1 MELVLKLKRDDIDD
15 VSEALWSLFP
25 LWTETDSIE
34 NEFEVAPV
42 IQYAKEF
49 TNLDEEGYCI
59 PIYIATKFIFRNQ
72 SRWEGYL
79 RYNGDVT
86 AFTVFKDDNQIGQG
100 LLPVNQ
106 ETSRRR
112 SKTFADELGMTI
124 DDVFP
129 IVYCSKMRYG
139 DHWIGG
145 LIDK

>member
-1 MELVLKLKRDDIDD
+1 MANI
-15 VSEALWSLFP
+15 
-25 LWTETDSIE
+25 
-34 NEFEVAPV
+34 
-42 IQYAKEF
+42 
-49 TNLDEEGYCI
+49 
-59 PIYIATKFIFRNQ
+59 
-72 SRWEGYL
+72 
-79 RYNGDVT
+79 
-86 AFTVFKDDNQIGQG
+86 FKDDNQIGQG